1 MNWLDWLI
9 VGFLAISV
17 FNGFREGFVR
27 IGIGFGAMIVGFL
40 AASWFGG
47 IVADSLMPYID
58 SKPFAAIAGFMVVF
72 FGVIA
77 LGALVAMILTRMLK
91 LIGLSPIDRVMGG
104 AFGLVRGFVVIVV
117 VAMVVTAFAPKSLPG
132 AVRHSEIAPYVFGAS
147 RALSAMTPFEI
158 REGFDRAYREL
169 KGLWE
174 EAVQRKPKSKR
185 IEIRN
190 E

>member
-1 MNWLDWLI
+1 MNWLDWL
-9 VGFLAISV
+9 VVAFLAVSA

-27 IGIGFGAMIVGFL
+27 IGIGFAAMIVGFL

-47 IVADSLMPYID
+47 IVADSLMPYVAR
-58 SKPFAAIAGFMVVF
+58 PFAAIAGFMIVF
-72 FGVIA
+72 FGVIV
-77 LGALVAMILTRMLK
+77 LGSLLAMLLTRMLK
-91 LIGLSPIDRVMGG
+91 LVGLSPIDRVMGG

-132 AVRHSEIAPYVFGAS
+132 AVQQSQIAPYVFGAS
-147 RALSAMTPFEI
+147 RELSAMTPFEI
-158 REGFDRAYREL
+158 RDRFGRAYHDL